1 MSIQEQ
7 FYKSIED
14 GDIENFNLLMNN
26 KKVDPSDED
35 NYAIQVASLN
45 GHVDIV
51 KLLLKDKRVNLSV
64 KNNYAIQASSL
75 NGHVDIVKLL
85 LKDKRVNPSVEN
97 NYAIRFAS
105 YNGHVDIVKLLLKD
119 KRVDPSDNRNW
130 AIQAT
135 YKKAY
140 YKIFDSIN
148 NKNFNIFSFNNEYVN
163 IIKLLWKDERVKSS
177 LKNDDDE
184 LYDKLIKQDISDKIE
199 EF

>member
-1 MSIQEQ
+1 MNFQNAFYNSIQNNDIQ
-7 FYKSIED
+7 DIKS
-14 GDIENFNLLMNN
+14 LLNHP
-26 KKVDPSDED
+26 KVDPCE
-35 NYAIQVASLN
+35 LN
-45 GHVDIV
+45 NWSIHLAVKVQSIEAV
-51 KLLLKDKRVNLSV
+51 KLLLN
-64 KNNYAIQASSL
+64 
-75 NGHVDIVKLL
+75 
-85 LKDKRVNPSVEN
+85 
-97 NYAIRFAS
+97 
-105 YNGHVDIVKLLLKD
+105 D

>member
-1 MSIQEQ
+1 M
-7 FYKSIED
+7 Y
-14 GDIENFNLLMNN
+14 N
-26 KKVDPSDED
+26 
-35 NYAIQVASLN
+35 
-45 GHVDIV
+45 
-51 KLLLKDKRVNLSV
+51 KLLLKNREILMNIQNKFYTFIEQNDIENV
-64 KNNYAIQASSL
+64 KLFLKNKKIDVSAEDNWAIELAST
-75 NGHVDIVKLL
+75 NGHFDIVELL
-85 LKDKRVNPSVEN
+85 LN
-97 NYAIRFAS
+97 
-105 YNGHVDIVKLLLKD
+105 D

-130 AIQAT
+130 VIQAT